1 MCGRK
6 FAAIHRS
13 VRALL
18 HTDPAASLPWRL
30 QLTADEQRVVTLRE
44 ETQRHLSKAA
54 RWAYFATLTHARDAS
69 DATVL
74 RAFLEW
80 RRQLARDAYR
90 AHLRIGWVY
99 APQARDVLHV
109 HALVAPHEAEPV
121 ELHEADL
128 AAAWTW
134 GSVDVQPVTEP
145 IGAAAYLLKHTSLT
159 EPDIRRGWDL
169 NVACD
174 RRNRCRR
181 PNRRGGAACL
191 FAPGAWST

>member
-1 MCGRK
+1 MKKSIHHRLSASL
-6 FAAIHRS
+6 FLLAA
-13 VRALL
+13 
-18 HTDPAASLPWRL
+18 TWASLPCRSAEFHIAPL
-30 QLTADEQRVVTLRE
+30 GDDRNPGTPEQP
-44 ETQRHLSKAA
+44 
-54 RWAYFATLTHARDAS
+54 FATLTHARDAS

-121 ELHEADL
+121 ELHAADL

>member
-1 MCGRK
+1 MRT
-6 FAAIHRS
+6 
-13 VRALL
+13 LL
-18 HTDPAASLPWRL
+18 HTDPVASPPWRL
-30 QLTADEQRVVTLRE
+30 QLTAAEQRVVTLRE

-69 DATVL
+69 DATV
-74 RAFLEW
+74 RSAFLEW
-80 RRQLARDAYR
+80 CRQLARDAYR

-121 ELHEADL
+121 ELHAADL

-159 EPDIRRGWDL
+159 AHDIRRGWDL

-174 RRNRCRR
+174 RRPCCRR
-181 PNRRGGAACL
+181 RAACL